1 MRTRSSA
8 CGARVGAL
16 LFIIAA
22 ACTTAD
28 STANPANSST
38 PSRPSRLTNGATL
51 SALSSHWV
59 CVEGCTEGSYVD
71 YIGSEVRLA
80 LATDGGFRS
89 KITWRYAAYT
99 YVSTCSGSWM
109 ASGNG
114 ESAIVAT
121 TACTGTLS
129 YPNDPAI
136 GGHASVT
143 SLMHIAG
150 STANAAFSADVNS
163 DDYVVSASGLVIARY
178 NGPRN
183 RAACRF
189 NLASGSL

>member
-1 MRTRSSA
+1 MRTCSPTRA
-8 CGARVGAL
+8 ALVGAL
-16 LFIIAA
+16 LFILAA
-22 ACTTAD
+22 ACMTAV
-28 STANPANSST
+28 STESPASTSSL
-38 PSRPSRLTNGATL
+38 SRPSRVTNGATL

-59 CVEGCTEGSYVD
+59 CVEGCANGSYVD

-89 KITWRYAAYT
+89 RITWRYAAYT
-99 YVSTCSGSWM
+99 YVSTCSGSWT

-129 YPNDPAI
+129 YPNNPAI
-136 GGHASVT
+136 AGHASVT

-163 DDYVVSASGLVIARY
+163 DDFVVSASGLVIARY
-178 NGPRN
+178 GGPRN

-189 NLASGSL
+189 NLASGGF